1 MNATAKKQEYSL
13 SAKKI
18 NTKIIKKAMIDK
30 EMTLIDAAK
39 LLDVNVNTISRWVNN
54 NNLNQIENFLKL
66 MTILNLEI
74 KDIYK

>member
-1 MNATAKKQEYSL
+1 MNATAKKHEYSL

-30 EMTLIDAAK
+30 EMTLIKAAK
-39 LLDVNVNTISRWVNN
+39 ILDVNVNTISRWVNG
-54 NNLNQIENFLKL
+54 NNLNQIENFLQL
-66 MTILNLEI
+66 MYMLNLEI